1 MDWTAPVSAATGG
14 LLAVIATYLAD
25 RTRWRR
31 EERVRAREQK
41 HALYA
46 EFLTALFGARE
57 QIFAASRWPR
67 RASER
72 KTLAG
77 AAVHEHEVY
86 TRRYRME
93 LTAGQ
98 QVRECTQAALTA
110 LPAYRDEVASGTR
123 WNHPRCAAQRERFR
137 ACQQRLLQAMRADL
151 TPGRHRELSSP
162 PSLT

>member
-1 MDWTAPVSAATGG
+1 MDWTAPVSAAIGG

-31 EERVRAREQK
+31 EERIRAREQK
-41 HALYA
+41 HVLYA

-67 RASER
+67 RVSER
-72 KTLAG
+72 KALAG
-77 AAVHEHEVY
+77 AAVREHEVY
-86 TRRYRME
+86 AQRYRME

-110 LPAYRDEVASGTR
+110 LLAYRDEVAAGTR
-123 WNHPRCAAQRERFR
+123 WNDPRCEARREQFR
-137 ACQQRLLQAMRADL
+137 ACQQRLLQAMREDL
-151 TPGRHRELSSP
+151 RPGQRRELPSP
-162 PSLT
+162 

>member
-1 MDWTAPVSAATGG
+1 MDWTAPVSAAVGG

-41 HALYA
+41 HVLYA

-72 KTLAG
+72 KALAG
-77 AAVHEHEVY
+77 TAVREHEVY
-86 TRRYRME
+86 ARRYRME
-93 LTAGQ
+93 LTASQ
-98 QVRECTQAALTA
+98 QVRECTQVTLMAL
-110 LPAYRDEVASGTR
+110 LAYRNEVASGTR
-123 WNHPRCAAQRERFR
+123 WNDPRCEAQREQFR
-137 ACQQRLLQAMRADL
+137 ACQQRLLQAMREDL
-151 TPGRHRELSSP
+151 RPDQRSELP
-162 PSLT
+162 PP